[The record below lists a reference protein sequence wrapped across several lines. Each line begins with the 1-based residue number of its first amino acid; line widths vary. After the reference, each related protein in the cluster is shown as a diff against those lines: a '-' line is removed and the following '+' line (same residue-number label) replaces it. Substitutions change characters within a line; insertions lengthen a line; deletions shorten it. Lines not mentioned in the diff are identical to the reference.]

1 MNKKKYLK
9 WTMIGASIL
18 VIILLLIFF
27 IQYLRVKFAKIEV
40 VLVDDLTIEF
50 ASEKHVSDFIASIN
64 GTITDDYTIDST
76 SLGTKDVK
84 FNFKNDDGIKVSYT
98 YQVEVKDSVAPVIW
112 LGSSYTITKGKDMD
126 LVNKILCGDNE
137 DANPNCYIEG
147 EYDYN
152 TPGTYPLTFKAEDK
166 SGNSTEQKFNL
177 HVIEPPKNTTSTKP
191 TEPSKTLFED
201 VVANYKTENTRI
213 GIDVSKWQGD
223 IDFNAIKEAGVEF
236 IIIRVGGTRG
246 TNKEYFVDETFE
258 QNIKKANELGI
269 DVGIYFYSY
278 ANSNE
283 HAKRDAKWVIEQIKP
298 YKVTLPIA
306 FDWENWNSFNDYN
319 LSFFGLTDMAH
330 TFLDTIKEAGYEGL
344 LYSSKNY
351 LERIWLPT
359 KYDTWLA
366 HYTTKTNYEGDY
378 KFWQLCDDGR
388 VDGINGAVDIDILY
402 LDK

>member
-1 MNKKKYLK
+1 MKKKK
-9 WTMIGASIL
+9 RIIIGSSIG
-18 VIILLLIFF
+18 VIFLLILLCFGV
-27 IQYLRVKFAKIEV
+27 QYLRVKFAKIEV
-40 VLVDDLTIEF
+40 VLTDDLTLEF
-50 ASEKHVSDFIASIN
+50 ASKKYVSDYIISIN
-64 GTITDDYTIDST
+64 GKLLDDYEIDAT
-76 SLGTKDVK
+76 SLGTKDVHVH
-84 FNFKNDDGIKVSYT
+84 FKNDDGIKVSYT
-98 YQVEVKDSVAPVIW
+98 YQVEVKDNVAPVIW
-112 LGSSYTITKGKDMD
+112 LGGSYTIQKGTEVD

-152 TPGTYPLTFKAEDK
+152 TVGTYPLTFKAEDK
-166 SGNSTEQKFNL
+166 SGNKSEQKFNL
-177 HVIEPPKNTTSTKP
+177 HVAEPPKPNPNAKP
-191 TEPSKTLFED
+191 TEPSKTYFSD
-201 VVANYKTENTRI
+201 IVANYKTENTRI

-223 IDFNAIKEAGVEF
+223 IDFEKIKNAGVEF

-246 TNKEYFVDETFE
+246 TNKEYFVDEKFL
-258 QNIKKANELGI
+258 QNIQKANELGI

-283 HAKRDAKWVIEQIKP
+283 HAKRDAEWVIEQLKP
-298 YKVTLPIA
+298 YKVNLPIA

-319 LSFFGLTDMAH
+319 LSFFCLTDMAH
-330 TFLDTIKEAGYEGL
+330 TFLDTINKAGYEGL

-366 HYTTKTNYEGDY
+366 HYTKKTNYEGNY